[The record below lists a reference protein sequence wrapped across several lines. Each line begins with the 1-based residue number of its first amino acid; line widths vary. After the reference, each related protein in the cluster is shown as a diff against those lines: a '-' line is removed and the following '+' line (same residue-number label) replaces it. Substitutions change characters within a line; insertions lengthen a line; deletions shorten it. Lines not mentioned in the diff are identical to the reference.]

1 MTTTACG
8 GIVASSKQGLVERM
22 ITLSLL
28 IRRMLEDV

>member
-8 GIVASSKQGLVERM
+8 GIVASSKQGLAERI

-28 IRRMLEDV
+28 TLRMLEDV